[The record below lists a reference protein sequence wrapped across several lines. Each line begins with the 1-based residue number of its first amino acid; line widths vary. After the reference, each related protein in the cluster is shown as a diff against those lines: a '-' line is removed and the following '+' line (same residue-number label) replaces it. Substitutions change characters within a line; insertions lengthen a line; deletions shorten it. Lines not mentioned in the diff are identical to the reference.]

1 MQVQGTGDCGNV
13 QPSKK
18 KAVARHALSII
29 VLAGALCGGAP
40 VPAVFAGPGDLDP
53 TFGVGGKVV
62 SDFSAAGA
70 DIDSANGVAIQT
82 DGKILVVGYTYDSG
96 TIPTQHFMVARY
108 NTEGGL
114 DAGFG
119 VGGLVQSDP
128 GFPGV
133 FYDVA
138 VQGDGKIVAAGTIQT
153 TPLTTGARI
162 IVARYHSNGTQDL
175 SFGSG
180 GFVVTSAG
188 SSGTGGSAIAIQPD
202 SKIVVA
208 GNTGL
213 ALNGLNF
220 ALARYNTD
228 GSLDTL
234 FDGDGIVTTDIG
246 GSGDVALDLALQ
258 ADGKIVAVGRSYDLA
273 HFPNAILAVVRYNSD
288 GSLDTTFDGDGKVT
302 TTIGSSIDT
311 ANAVAIQ
318 GDGRI
323 VAAGSRINA
332 GNGAPD
338 MVVLRYLTTGGLDTS
353 FGGTGIVITPF
364 PTFQSATNDV
374 VIQSSGK
381 IVVGGFATG
390 EPGPASGNDFALA
403 RYNSDGTLDATFGTA
418 GLVTT
423 PFGAPAL
430 GRDDFGNALVMQAD
444 GKLVLVGDSKTFSG
458 DTDVA
463 LARYSGETVVTNQ
476 PPVANAGPDQVVMC
490 SSSAGAAV
498 MLNGAGSSDPDGDAL
513 SYAWTGPFAEGG
525 GAVAG
530 AGPIVTLALGA
541 STVSL
546 VVNDGQVD
554 SAADDVLITVG
565 VAVSGLKPPLDMLV
579 PAGGIVTFPDKAFR
593 QGRTLPLKLELSC
606 GGMPLVDVVNKPR
619 IVRLERMGSPLDID
633 TLDLDAGAANDSG
646 LVFRLSDSQWVYN
659 LSSRDLLTGT
669 YVVIIRLPDG
679 TDHQAGFVLK

>member
-1 MQVQGTGDCGNV
+1 MQVQGTGDCGYV
-13 QPSKK
+13 QPSEK

-29 VLAGALCGGAP
+29 VLAGAL
-40 VPAVFAGPGDLDP
+40 VPAAFAGPGDLDP
-53 TFGVGGKVV
+53 TFGVGGKAV

-82 DGKILVVGYTYDSG
+82 DGKILVAGYTYDSG
-96 TIPTQHFMVARY
+96 AIPTQHFMVTRY
-108 NTEGGL
+108 NTDGSL

-119 VGGLVQSDP
+119 VGGLVQSDF

-138 VQGDGKIVAAGTIQT
+138 VRGDGKIVAAGTIQT
-153 TPLTTGARI
+153 TPLTTGARF

-188 SSGTGGSAIAIQPD
+188 SSGTGGSAVVIQPD

-208 GNTGL
+208 GTTGL

-220 ALARYNTD
+220 ALARYNPD
-228 GSLDTL
+228 GSLDAS

-246 GSGDVALDLALQ
+246 GSGDAVHDLALQ
-258 ADGKIVAVGRSYDLA
+258 GDGKIVAVGGSFDLA
-273 HFPNAILAVVRYNSD
+273 HFPNMVLSAVRYNTD

-302 TTIGSSIDT
+302 TTLGSTTDA
-311 ANAVAIQ
+311 ANVVAIQ
-318 GDGRI
+318 ADGRI
-323 VAAGSRINA
+323 VVAGSRINA

-364 PTFQSATNDV
+364 PYLGSAANGV

-381 IVVGGFATG
+381 IVAGGVA
-390 EPGPASGNDFALA
+390 PGSGSGNDFALA
-403 RYNSDGTLDATFGTA
+403 RYNSDGTLDTTFGTL

-423 PFGAPAL
+423 PVAL
-430 GRDDFGNALVMQAD
+430 DRDDFGNALALQAD
-444 GKLVLVGDSKTFSG
+444 GKLVLAGSSKTFSG

-463 LARYSGETVVTNQ
+463 LARYSGETVVTNR
-476 PPVANAGPDQVVMC
+476 PPVANSGPDQVMMC
-490 SSSAGAAV
+490 RSSAGAAV
-498 MLNGAGSSDPDGDAL
+498 MLNGAGSSDPDGDTL
-513 SYAWTGPFAEGG
+513 SYAWTGQFAEGG

-530 AGPIVTLALGA
+530 VGPVVTLPLGQ
-541 STVSL
+541 SIVSL

-554 SAADDVLITVG
+554 SAADDVLIKVN

-579 PAGGIVTFPDKAFR
+579 PAGGTVIFPDKAFK

-633 TLDLDAGAANDSG
+633 TLDLDAGAANDNG
-646 LVFRLSDSQWVYN
+646 LVFRLSDSQWIYN

-669 YVVIIRLPDG
+669 YVVTIRLPDG